1 MRRNRTHSAVRPT
14 SYCIIVRGE
23 LSQRFSKAFDG
34 MTLVAG
40 AGQTSITGPVVDQAH
55 LHGLI
60 DRVGELG
67 LELVSINATPS
78 APDAEQR
85 G

>member
-1 MRRNRTHSAVRPT
+1 VPTT
-14 SYCIIVRGE
+14 SYCIVVRGE
-23 LSQRFSKAFDG
+23 LSQRFSNAFDG

-40 AGQTSITGPVVDQAH
+40 AGQTTITGPVVDQAQ

-67 LELVSINATPS
+67 LELVSVNATPEATPS
-78 APDAEQR
+78 ASAGDQGR
-85 G
+85 